1 MTTVV
6 GYCPACG
13 GSSLFLGD
21 GGYDTCSRSDCP
33 NPAAASDILDD
44 RETQHI
50 VGHSQALSDVESRV
64 RREVAEEIAQAITD
78 IDPRAVAHA
87 DGGWWQGFA
96 DGQAIAVRRARRIGG
111 LDG

>member
-21 GGYDTCSRSDCP
+21 GGYVTCSRSDCP

-44 RETQHI
+44 RETQ
-50 VGHSQALSDVESRV
+50 GHSQALSEVESRA

-78 IDPRAVAHA
+78 IDPRAVHA

-96 DGQAIAVRRARRIGG
+96 DGKAIAVRRARRIGG

>member
-21 GGYDTCSRSDCP
+21 GGYVTCSRSDCP
-33 NPAAASDILDD
+33 NRSAASDILDD
-44 RETQHI
+44 RE
-50 VGHSQALSDVESRV
+50 GHSQALSEVESRV
-64 RREVAEEIAQAITD
+64 RREVAEKIAQAITD

-96 DGQAIAVRRARRIGG
+96 DGKTIAVRRARRIGG